1 MEISQ
6 IISVIFVML
15 LTLSPLI
22 IACIIFLNKSPLSSK
37 NRELRKLK
45 RQNKLLKRDLEIESL
60 KNENEY
66 LKSQQGK

>member
-1 MEISQ
+1 METSQ

-37 NRELRKLK
+37 NRKLRKLK
-45 RQNKLLKRDLEIESL
+45 HQNKLLKRDLEIESL